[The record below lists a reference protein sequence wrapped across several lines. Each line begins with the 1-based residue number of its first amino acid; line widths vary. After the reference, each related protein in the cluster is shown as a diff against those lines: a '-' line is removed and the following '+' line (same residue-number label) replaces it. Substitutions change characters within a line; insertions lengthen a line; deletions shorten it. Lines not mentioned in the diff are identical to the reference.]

1 MTRQTQP
8 VPRPTMCLM
17 LHNSIPLKLM
27 LGLNIAEVNF
37 SCLITTIET
46 MRQKENIITQTRH
59 RPALQQR

>member
-8 VPRPTMCLM
+8 VLRSTVCLV
-17 LHNSIPLKLM
+17 LHKSIPLKLM

-37 SCLITTIET
+37 SCLITTVET
-46 MRQKENIITQTRH
+46 MRQKENLVSQTRH

>member
-1 MTRQTQP
+1 
-8 VPRPTMCLM
+8 MCLV
-17 LHNSIPLKLM
+17 LHKSIPLKLM

-46 MRQKENIITQTRH
+46 MRQKENLVSQTRH

>member
-1 MTRQTQP
+1 
-8 VPRPTMCLM
+8 
-17 LHNSIPLKLM
+17 M

-46 MRQKENIITQTRH
+46 MRQKENLVSQKRH